1 MNQLW
6 AILPVK
12 PFGEGKSR
20 LAERLQ
26 SSERGALSKDL
37 LTKVIRAAQAANVC
51 AEILVVSRDPS
62 VLSYAQTLG
71 VATLLEAHSLTHEDS
86 LNAALRQG
94 AGEAVAR
101 GADATLILP
110 ADLPLITPEDIM
122 GLAEAGRKGP
132 RVVIAPSTDN
142 GTNALLLNP
151 PDLINFSFG
160 IDSFERHQAFAQAKN
175 VSLEIIHSP
184 TLAFDVD
191 RPADLEA
198 LARLAVA

>member
-26 SSERGALSKDL
+26 STERGALSKEL
-37 LTKVIRAAQAANVC
+37 LTKVIHAAQASNVC
-51 AEILVVSRDPS
+51 AEILVVSRDPN
-62 VLSYAQTLG
+62 VLSYAQTLD
-71 VATLLEAHSLTHEDS
+71 VATLLEAPNFTHEDS

-94 AGEAVAR
+94 ADEAIAR

-110 ADLPLITPEDIM
+110 ADLPLVTPGDII
-122 GLAEAGRKGP
+122 GLADAGRKGP
-132 RVVIAPSTDN
+132 RVVIAPSTDK

-151 PDLINFSFG
+151 PNLINFAFG
-160 IDSFERHQAFAQAKN
+160 IHSFERHQAYAQAKN
-175 VSLEIIHSP
+175 VPLEIIHSP

-198 LARLAVA
+198 LARMVVA